1 MTQDTRKR
9 TLHYTIEHLPDEGF
23 AVVEMRPHIIGRFGD
38 ECHAQIF
45 LKSLTNDLRPV
56 RKSGAALPAP
66 KKEIRAKATPPL
78 ADDGPT
84 EDQWARALARR
95 AAGEDLKAIAKDMG
109 LPYNILRGKWA
120 GQQRGKNKIST
131 APPNGNTP
139 ATDDGGD
146 MTTPPQWTDEL
157 DMTILQVGTGGSLE
171 KLAKIRGIPI
181 DILKARYA
189 ELQRDIAADMA
200 ANGEGAA

>member
-9 TLHYTIEHLPDEGF
+9 TLHYTIEHLPNEGF
-23 AVVEMRPHIIGRFGD
+23 AVVEMRPHTIGRFED
-38 ECHAQIF
+38 KRHAQIF
-45 LKSLTNDLRPV
+45 LKSLT
-56 RKSGAALPAP
+56 
-66 KKEIRAKATPPL
+66 
-78 ADDGPT
+78 DDGPT